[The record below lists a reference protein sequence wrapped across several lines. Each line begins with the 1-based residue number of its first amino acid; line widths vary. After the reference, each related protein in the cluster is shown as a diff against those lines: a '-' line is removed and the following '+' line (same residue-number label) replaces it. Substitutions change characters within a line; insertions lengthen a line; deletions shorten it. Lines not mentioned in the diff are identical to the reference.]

1 MTGDK
6 NDSTIQEIDCLEAID
21 NLYAYLD
28 GELQDKEVIAR
39 FEAHLDHCHTCYSRA
54 EMEKALNRRL
64 EASAKD
70 DVPETLRK
78 RLRDLVD
85 KL

>member
-1 MTGDK
+1 MTGK
-6 NDSTIQEIDCLEAID
+6 KSDSTIQEIDCLEAID

-28 GELQDKEVIAR
+28 GELQDREIIAR

-54 EMEKALNRRL
+54 EMEKALNNRMVAAA
-64 EASAKD
+64 ESE
-70 DVPETLRK
+70 VPESLRN
-78 RLRDLVD
+78 RLHDLID

>member
-1 MTGDK
+1 MTGK
-6 NDSTIQEIDCLEAID
+6 KSDSTIQEIDCLEAID

-28 GELQDKEVIAR
+28 GELQDREIIAR

-54 EMEKALNRRL
+54 EMEKALNNRMVAAA
-64 EASAKD
+64 ESE
-70 DVPETLRK
+70 VPESLRN
-78 RLRDLVD
+78 RLRDLID